1 MSKSP
6 DWRLAQKNELSIW
19 EMTAKS
25 TELVVSELFESS
37 ELQIF
42 IKSKLGDI
50 EVEGKKILE
59 IGIGPLGIGWTG
71 LFGSKNKEFNVAVE
85 PLPILT
91 VKTGLQGFDEFIKN
105 LQNRVTVV
113 SGKGENLEFPS
124 ESFDI
129 VVCNDVVDHV
139 SDCHLV
145 LQEGFRVLKKGG
157 LFIFSVNVFSVFGM
171 AKWHVYTKNR
181 YPASKNVLCHPHSFI
196 FSTISKVLKTHG
208 FKIAHSNN
216 SDFSSWKKVFGK
228 SKRARFL
235 CSKQ

>member
-1 MSKSP
+1 MCKSP
-6 DWRLAQKNELSIW
+6 DWQLAQKNELSIW

-42 IKSKLGDI
+42 IESKLGDI

-71 LFGSKNKEFNVAVE
+71 LFGSKDKEFNIAIE
-85 PLPILT
+85 PLPVLT
-91 VKTGLQGFDEFIKN
+91 VLTGLQGFDEFIKY
-105 LQNRVTVV
+105 LQNRVNVV
-113 SGKGENLEFPS
+113 SGKGEKLEFSS

-129 VVCNDVVDHV
+129 VVCNDVIDHV

-157 LFIFSVNVFSVFGM
+157 LFIFSVNVFSVFGN
-171 AKWHVYTKNR
+171 AKWNIYTKKFYSN
-181 YPASKNVLCHPHSFI
+181 SKNVLCHPHSFTY
-196 FSTISKVLKTHG
+196 STIYKLLKMHG
-208 FKIAHSNN
+208 FKIFHSNN
-216 SDFSSWKKVFGK
+216 SDFSIWKKILGK
-228 SKRARFL
+228 SKKARFL
-235 CSKQ
+235 CTK